1 MATVKERLAGMDDF
15 QVVRF
20 FEAFAQR
27 LLTSSDT
34 PFEAVQAGIPRS
46 TRATSEWRALEAL
59 TPDQAERLV
68 PPKEAAATARRILTH
83 LADDPT
89 FAPALDEFLASYRDD
104 ALVAEVIL
112 AVGLV
117 ASVLMM
123 VASTAFKAKF
133 GNVEIEKHTLDAET
147 VKAILEPFGKLLTPP
162 AGT

>member
-20 FEAFAQR
+20 FEAFAQH
-27 LLTSSDT
+27 LLTNSDT
-34 PFEAVQAGIPRS
+34 PFDAVRRGIPGS
-46 TRATSEWRALEAL
+46 TRALSEWRALEAL

-68 PPKEAAATARRILTH
+68 APQDAAAMARRILIH

-89 FAPALDEFLASYRDD
+89 FASALDEFLASYRDD
-104 ALVAEVIL
+104 ALVADVIL

-133 GNVEIEKHTLDAET
+133 GNVEIEKHTLDVDT
-147 VKAILEPFGKLLTPP
+147 IKAILEPFGKLLAP
-162 AGT
+162 AK